1 MILKV
6 YHFTTPRLME
16 ARRTHIAAFFVV
28 DVPGLRDVARVEQF
42 RSEVSAALLDYCSLM
57 SLTTCGSG
65 ANVDDE
71 EQVTDKF
78 GQMLL
83 ELSEIKLASMKIEEF
98 VYQHYLNGTLTDSH
112 LLAEMLLS
120 SRQ

>member
-1 MILKV
+1 MFSV
-6 YHFTTPRLME
+6 T
-16 ARRTHIAAFFVV
+16 
-28 DVPGLRDVARVEQF
+28 DVPGLNDAARVEQF
-42 RSEVSAALLDYCSLM
+42 RGEVSTALLDYCSLM
-57 SLTTCGSG
+57 SLTSCGGNGST
-65 ANVDDE
+65 VDDE

-98 VYQHYLNGTLTDSH
+98 VYQHYANGTLSDSH
-112 LLAEMLLS
+112 LLIEMLLS

>member
-1 MILKV
+1 MV
-6 YHFTTPRLME
+6 R
-16 ARRTHIAAFFVV
+16 AFS
-28 DVPGLRDVARVEQF
+28 DVPGLNDVARVEQF
-42 RSEVSAALLDYCSLM
+42 RGEVSSALLDYCSLM
-57 SLTTCGSG
+57 SLTSG
-65 ANVDDE
+65 NVSGGGGVDDE

-98 VYQHYLNGTLTDSH
+98 VYQHYLNGTLADSH
-112 LLAEMLLS
+112 LLIEMLLS